1 MGNLSAFLH
10 PAVPAAEKEVFV
22 SDRFRDEK
30 GKPVPFK
37 IKALTQEENDAISR
51 QCRRTKM
58 VNGQPVENLNTSEY
72 SRRIVLAGTVEPNFA
87 SKELCD
93 HFQVLDPAQVP
104 GKMLLAGEFSRLMK
118 AIMELSGFGGDLEE
132 EAKN

>member
-22 SDRFRDEK
+22 SDRFRNEK

-104 GKMLLAGEFSRLMK
+104 GKMLLAGEFTRLLK

>member
-1 MGNLSAFLH
+1 MGTLSAFLH

-30 GKPVPFK
+30 GEPVPFK

-87 SKELCD
+87 AKELCD

-104 GKMLLAGEFSRLMK
+104 GKMLLAGEFTRLLK

>member
-30 GKPVPFK
+30 GEPVPFR

>member
-87 SKELCD
+87 AKELCD

>member
-30 GKPVPFK
+30 GEPVPFK

-87 SKELCD
+87 AKELYD

>member
-30 GKPVPFK
+30 GEPVPFK

-87 SKELCD
+87 AKELCD

>member
-30 GKPVPFK
+30 GEPVPFK

-51 QCRRTKM
+51 QCRRTKK
-58 VNGQPVENLNTSEY
+58 VNGQPVEYLDQAEY
-72 SRRIVLAGTVEPNFA
+72 SRRIVLAGTLEPNFA
-87 SKELCD
+87 AKELCD

-104 GKMLLAGEFSRLMK
+104 GKMLLAGEFTRLLK